1 MTVELEKTTDHED
14 GSATFTFTMS
24 HDEMI
29 QFAQI
34 GLKQALML
42 AAKHIVEPEPIGS
55 FPFEPEPIGSFP
67 FEPEPDYYEEV
78 LALRAKLAKVKRDSA

>member
-55 FPFEPEPIGSFP
+55 FPFEPEP
-67 FEPEPDYYEEV
+67 DYYEEV
-78 LALRAKLAKVKRDSA
+78 LALRAKLGKVMRDLL